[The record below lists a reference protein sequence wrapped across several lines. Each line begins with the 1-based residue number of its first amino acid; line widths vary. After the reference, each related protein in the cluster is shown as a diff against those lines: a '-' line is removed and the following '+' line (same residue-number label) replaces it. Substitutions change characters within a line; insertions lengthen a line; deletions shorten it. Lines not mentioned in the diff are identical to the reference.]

1 MMTRNNSNKASLLA
15 SSRKPSTVKKKL
27 MKTPRDAYGRSKQNR
42 AAPIVDIESSGSGS
56 GSVGRGK
63 SWSFDRNHS
72 TSKSS
77 GDNHIDTNTNN
88 SIAMPACIHQ
98 YQSTAIETSTATNTK
113 NNPHNPYKTKSNI
126 PPSSAKFNQQLK
138 H

>member
-1 MMTRNNSNKASLLA
+1 MKRNNSNKASLLA

-27 MKTPRDAYGRSKQNR
+27 MKTPRDAYGRPKQNHNSS
-42 AAPIVDIESSGSGS
+42 IVDSESSGSGS
-56 GSVGRGK
+56 FVRGM
-63 SWSFDRNHS
+63 SWSFDINHF